1 MRVDP
6 LQILTKLA
14 AVQNIP
20 TRRVTPPLRGW
31 KSLTTPAAIAGPPVR
46 LAGVRQLLLDSTPE
60 NTLLLVEDTF
70 ELYFA
75 LFRIP
80 DEKNTVFLIG
90 PWTVGPRT
98 PSARKWVRRY
108 LGEAG
113 EAAVQEYYNGV
124 KILEAS
130 DFYGALR
137 VVVDTMFGCT
147 VPVQELKEFLPF
159 QFHPDTR
166 YFHEPEFQKEI
177 PVTMLEQRY
186 ESENRILDAVAR
198 GDEEA
203 AIEAM
208 HQHSRF
214 TYGGRFEGTLYQQ
227 KNKMIVL
234 NTLLRKAIEPSKV
247 HPYYIDAI
255 SSKYSRIIEEA
266 NEVPN
271 EMMWQMTRD
280 YCAYVR
286 RYSLKEYSPAVQK
299 VMNYVN
305 LNVAEPLTLKS
316 LAAMC
321 FISIV
326 PVGIV
331 QAGDRQHSDR
341 LYQHPARQPRG
352 PAAGAEQPHHC
363 RRGRGSGHSGREL
376 FYKDL
381 QKDAGSHPHTL
392 PPRTQRKVKN
402 EKNARF
408 FPEMYVL
415 CKTSGKRRAF
425 SVRRNLLHEQNDV
438 VTILKGFMDFWHG
451 IWMYVAFLTDFV
463 LDIKKNVVHNNI
475 NCEECTK
482 KRPESCEL
490 VPLRTF
496 FQMAIIQTET
506 MERTC
511 KYIP

>member
-1 MRVDP
+1 MYDAGGSFADP
-6 LQILTKLA
+6 YKA
-14 AVQNIP
+14 GSGAEYPDPAGHP
-20 TRRVTPPLRGW
+20 TLEGLEEFDYGLRR
-31 KSLTTPAAIAGPPVR
+31 SLDPQFDWQEFG
-46 LAGVRQLLLDSTPE
+46 QLLLDSTPE
-60 NTLLLVEDTF
+60 NTLLLVEGTF
-70 ELYFA
+70 ELHFA

-98 PSARKWVRRY
+98 QSARKWVRRY

-321 FISIV
+321 FISPSYLSALFKQETGSTLIDYINTQRV
-326 PVGIV
+326 NRAAQLLVQNNHTIAAVAEEVGILDV
-331 QAGDRQHSDR
+331 NYFTKIFKKTLGVTPTR
-341 LYQHPARQPRG
+341 Y
-352 PAAGAEQPHHC
+352 
-363 RRGRGSGHSGREL
+363 RREH
-376 FYKDL
+376 K
-381 QKDAGSHPHTL
+381 
-392 PPRTQRKVKN
+392 
-402 EKNARF
+402 EK
-408 FPEMYVL
+408 
-415 CKTSGKRRAF
+415 
-425 SVRRNLLHEQNDV
+425 
-438 VTILKGFMDFWHG
+438 
-451 IWMYVAFLTDFV
+451 
-463 LDIKKNVVHNNI
+463 
-475 NCEECTK
+475 
-482 KRPESCEL
+482 
-490 VPLRTF
+490 
-496 FQMAIIQTET
+496 
-506 MERTC
+506 
-511 KYIP
+511 

>member
-1 MRVDP
+1 ME
-6 LQILTKLA
+6 
-14 AVQNIP
+14 
-20 TRRVTPPLRGW
+20 G
-31 KSLTTPAAIAGPPVR
+31 
-46 LAGVRQLLLDSTPE
+46 
-60 NTLLLVEDTF
+60 TF
-70 ELYFA
+70 ELHFA

-80 DEKNTVFLIG
+80 DEKKHGLSH
-90 PWTVGPRT
+90 WTLDGGPRT

-321 FISIV
+321 FISPSYLSALFKQETGSTLIDYINTQRV
-326 PVGIV
+326 NRAAQLLVQNNHTIAAVAEEVGILDV
-331 QAGDRQHSDR
+331 NYFTKIFKKTLGVTPP
-341 LYQHPARQPRG
+341 LPR
-352 PAAGAEQPHHC
+352 EHKE
-363 RRGRGSGHSGREL
+363 SE
-376 FYKDL
+376 
-381 QKDAGSHPHTL
+381 
-392 PPRTQRKVKN
+392 N
-402 EKNARF
+402 EKMPGFPGNVRF
-408 FPEMYVL
+408 VQNSRE
-415 CKTSGKRRAF
+415 KIGQF
-425 SVRRNLLHEQNDV
+425 SVRRN
-438 VTILKGFMDFWHG
+438 F
-451 IWMYVAFLTDFV
+451 VA
-463 LDIKKNVVHNNI
+463 
-475 NCEECTK
+475 
-482 KRPESCEL
+482 
-490 VPLRTF
+490 
-496 FQMAIIQTET
+496 
-506 MERTC
+506 
-511 KYIP
+511 

>member
-20 TRRVTPPLRGW
+20 TRRVTPPFEGLEEFDYGLRR
-31 KSLTTPAAIAGPPVR
+31 SLDPQFDWQEFG
-46 LAGVRQLLLDSTPE
+46 QLLLDSTPE
-60 NTLLLVEDTF
+60 NTLLLVEGTF
-70 ELYFA
+70 ELHFA

-98 PSARKWVRRY
+98 QSARKWVRRY

-305 LNVAEPLTLKS
+305 LNVAEPLTLKN

-321 FISIV
+321 FISPSYLSALFKQETGSTLIDYINTQRV
-326 PVGIV
+326 NRAAQLLVQNNHTIAAVAEEVGILDV
-331 QAGDRQHSDR
+331 NYFTKIFKKTLGVTPTR
-341 LYQHPARQPRG
+341 Y
-352 PAAGAEQPHHC
+352 
-363 RRGRGSGHSGREL
+363 RREH
-376 FYKDL
+376 K
-381 QKDAGSHPHTL
+381 
-392 PPRTQRKVKN
+392 
-402 EKNARF
+402 EK
-408 FPEMYVL
+408 
-415 CKTSGKRRAF
+415 
-425 SVRRNLLHEQNDV
+425 
-438 VTILKGFMDFWHG
+438 
-451 IWMYVAFLTDFV
+451 
-463 LDIKKNVVHNNI
+463 
-475 NCEECTK
+475 
-482 KRPESCEL
+482 
-490 VPLRTF
+490 
-496 FQMAIIQTET
+496 
-506 MERTC
+506 
-511 KYIP
+511 

>member
-1 MRVDP
+1 M
-6 LQILTKLA
+6 
-14 AVQNIP
+14 
-20 TRRVTPPLRGW
+20 
-31 KSLTTPAAIAGPPVR
+31 
-46 LAGVRQLLLDSTPE
+46 
-60 NTLLLVEDTF
+60 
-70 ELYFA
+70 
-75 LFRIP
+75 
-80 DEKNTVFLIG
+80 
-90 PWTVGPRT
+90 GPRT

-321 FISIV
+321 FISPSYLSALFKQETGSTLIDYINTQRV
-326 PVGIV
+326 TRAAQLLVQNNHTIAAVAEEVGILDV
-331 QAGDRQHSDR
+331 NYFTKIFKKTLGVTPTR
-341 LYQHPARQPRG
+341 Y
-352 PAAGAEQPHHC
+352 
-363 RRGRGSGHSGREL
+363 RREH
-376 FYKDL
+376 K
-381 QKDAGSHPHTL
+381 
-392 PPRTQRKVKN
+392 
-402 EKNARF
+402 EK
-408 FPEMYVL
+408 
-415 CKTSGKRRAF
+415 
-425 SVRRNLLHEQNDV
+425 
-438 VTILKGFMDFWHG
+438 
-451 IWMYVAFLTDFV
+451 
-463 LDIKKNVVHNNI
+463 
-475 NCEECTK
+475 
-482 KRPESCEL
+482 
-490 VPLRTF
+490 
-496 FQMAIIQTET
+496 
-506 MERTC
+506 
-511 KYIP
+511 

>member
-1 MRVDP
+1 MTTACGDRW
-6 LQILTKLA
+6 
-14 AVQNIP
+14 
-20 TRRVTPPLRGW
+20 TPQFDWQEFG
-31 KSLTTPAAIAGPPVR
+31 
-46 LAGVRQLLLDSTPE
+46 QLLLDSTPE
-60 NTLLLVEDTF
+60 NTLLLVEGTF
-70 ELYFA
+70 ELHFA

-98 PSARKWVRRY
+98 QSARKWVRRY

-321 FISIV
+321 FISPSYLSALFKQETGSTLIDYINTQRV
-326 PVGIV
+326 NRAAQLLVQNNHTIAAVAEEVGILDV
-331 QAGDRQHSDR
+331 NYFTKIFKKTLGVTPTR
-341 LYQHPARQPRG
+341 Y
-352 PAAGAEQPHHC
+352 
-363 RRGRGSGHSGREL
+363 RREH
-376 FYKDL
+376 K
-381 QKDAGSHPHTL
+381 
-392 PPRTQRKVKN
+392 
-402 EKNARF
+402 EK
-408 FPEMYVL
+408 
-415 CKTSGKRRAF
+415 
-425 SVRRNLLHEQNDV
+425 
-438 VTILKGFMDFWHG
+438 
-451 IWMYVAFLTDFV
+451 
-463 LDIKKNVVHNNI
+463 
-475 NCEECTK
+475 
-482 KRPESCEL
+482 
-490 VPLRTF
+490 
-496 FQMAIIQTET
+496 
-506 MERTC
+506 
-511 KYIP
+511 

>member
-20 TRRVTPPLRGW
+20 TRRVTPPFEGLEEFDYGLRR
-31 KSLTTPAAIAGPPVR
+31 SLDPQFDWQEFG
-46 LAGVRQLLLDSTPE
+46 QLLLDSTPE
-60 NTLLLVEDTF
+60 NTLLLVEGTF
-70 ELYFA
+70 ELHIA

-98 PSARKWVRRY
+98 QSARKWVRRY

-124 KILEAS
+124 KILETS

-321 FISIV
+321 FISPSYLSALFKQETGSTLIDYINTQRV
-326 PVGIV
+326 NRAAQLLVQNNHTIAAVAEEVGILDV
-331 QAGDRQHSDR
+331 NYFTKIFKKTLGVTPTR
-341 LYQHPARQPRG
+341 Y
-352 PAAGAEQPHHC
+352 
-363 RRGRGSGHSGREL
+363 RREH
-376 FYKDL
+376 K
-381 QKDAGSHPHTL
+381 
-392 PPRTQRKVKN
+392 
-402 EKNARF
+402 EK
-408 FPEMYVL
+408 
-415 CKTSGKRRAF
+415 
-425 SVRRNLLHEQNDV
+425 
-438 VTILKGFMDFWHG
+438 
-451 IWMYVAFLTDFV
+451 
-463 LDIKKNVVHNNI
+463 
-475 NCEECTK
+475 
-482 KRPESCEL
+482 
-490 VPLRTF
+490 
-496 FQMAIIQTET
+496 
-506 MERTC
+506 
-511 KYIP
+511 

>member
-20 TRRVTPPLRGW
+20 TRRVTPPFEGLEEFDYGLRR
-31 KSLTTPAAIAGPPVR
+31 SLDPQFDWQEFG
-46 LAGVRQLLLDSTPE
+46 QLLLDSTPE
-60 NTLLLVEDTF
+60 NTLLLVEGTF
-70 ELYFA
+70 ELHFA

-98 PSARKWVRRY
+98 QSARKWVRRY

-227 KNKMIVL
+227 KKKMIVL

-305 LNVAEPLTLKS
+305 LNVAEPLTRKR

-321 FISIV
+321 FISPSYLSALFKQETGSTLIDYINTQRV
-326 PVGIV
+326 NRAAQLLVQNNHTIAAVAEEVGILDV
-331 QAGDRQHSDR
+331 NYFTKIFKKTLGVTPTR
-341 LYQHPARQPRG
+341 Y
-352 PAAGAEQPHHC
+352 
-363 RRGRGSGHSGREL
+363 RREH
-376 FYKDL
+376 K
-381 QKDAGSHPHTL
+381 
-392 PPRTQRKVKN
+392 
-402 EKNARF
+402 EK
-408 FPEMYVL
+408 
-415 CKTSGKRRAF
+415 
-425 SVRRNLLHEQNDV
+425 
-438 VTILKGFMDFWHG
+438 
-451 IWMYVAFLTDFV
+451 
-463 LDIKKNVVHNNI
+463 
-475 NCEECTK
+475 
-482 KRPESCEL
+482 
-490 VPLRTF
+490 
-496 FQMAIIQTET
+496 
-506 MERTC
+506 
-511 KYIP
+511 

>member
-1 MRVDP
+1 M
-6 LQILTKLA
+6 
-14 AVQNIP
+14 QNIP
-20 TRRVTPPLRGW
+20 TRRVTPPFEGLEEFDYGLRRWLDPQFDWQEFG
-31 KSLTTPAAIAGPPVR
+31 
-46 LAGVRQLLLDSTPE
+46 QLLLDSTPE
-60 NTLLLVEDTF
+60 NTLLLVEGTF
-70 ELYFA
+70 ELHFA

-98 PSARKWVRRY
+98 PSARKWVRHY

-321 FISIV
+321 FISPSYLSALFKQETGSTLIDYINTQRV
-326 PVGIV
+326 NRAAQLLVQNNHTIAAVAEEVGILDV
-331 QAGDRQHSDR
+331 N
-341 LYQHPARQPRG
+341 YFTKIFK
-352 PAAGAEQPHHC
+352 
-363 RRGRGSGHSGREL
+363 RRW
-376 FYKDL
+376 
-381 QKDAGSHPHTL
+381 SHPHPL
-392 PPRTQRKVKN
+392 PPRTQRKVKM
-402 EKNARF
+402 KNARF

-425 SVRRNLLHEQNDV
+425 SVQRNLLHEQNDV
-438 VTILKGFMDFWHG
+438 VTILKGFMDFG
-451 IWMYVAFLTDFV
+451 
-463 LDIKKNVVHNNI
+463 
-475 NCEECTK
+475 
-482 KRPESCEL
+482 
-490 VPLRTF
+490 
-496 FQMAIIQTET
+496 
-506 MERTC
+506 MEFGC
-511 KYIP
+511 MLHF

>member
-20 TRRVTPPLRGW
+20 TRRVTPPFEGLEEFDYGLRR
-31 KSLTTPAAIAGPPVR
+31 SLDPQFDWQEFG
-46 LAGVRQLLLDSTPE
+46 QLLLDSTPE
-60 NTLLLVEDTF
+60 NTLLLVEGTF
-70 ELYFA
+70 ELHFA

-98 PSARKWVRRY
+98 QSARKWVRRY

-321 FISIV
+321 FISPSYLSALFKQETGSTLIDYISTQRV
-326 PVGIV
+326 NRAAQLLVQNNHTIAAVAEEVGILDV
-331 QAGDRQHSDR
+331 NYFTKIFKKTLGVTPTR
-341 LYQHPARQPRG
+341 Y
-352 PAAGAEQPHHC
+352 
-363 RRGRGSGHSGREL
+363 RREHKE
-376 FYKDL
+376 
-381 QKDAGSHPHTL
+381 
-392 PPRTQRKVKN
+392 
-402 EKNARF
+402 
-408 FPEMYVL
+408 
-415 CKTSGKRRAF
+415 
-425 SVRRNLLHEQNDV
+425 V
-438 VTILKGFMDFWHG
+438 VTVLKGFMDFWHG

-463 LDIKKNVVHNNI
+463 LDSKKNVVHNNI

-482 KRPESCEL
+482 K
-490 VPLRTF
+490 
-496 FQMAIIQTET
+496 
-506 MERTC
+506 
-511 KYIP
+511 

>member
-20 TRRVTPPLRGW
+20 TRRVTPPFEGLEEFDYGLRR
-31 KSLTTPAAIAGPPVR
+31 SLDPQFDWQEFG
-46 LAGVRQLLLDSTPE
+46 QLLLDSTPE
-60 NTLLLVEDTF
+60 NTLLLVEGTF
-70 ELYFA
+70 ELHFA

-98 PSARKWVRRY
+98 QSARKWVRRY

-137 VVVDTMFGCT
+137 VVVDAMFGCT

-255 SSKYSRIIEEA
+255 SSKY
-266 NEVPN
+266 
-271 EMMWQMTRD
+271 T
-280 YCAYVR
+280 
-286 RYSLKEYSPAVQK
+286 LKEYSPAVQK

-321 FISIV
+321 FISPSYLSALFKQETGSTLIDYINTQRV
-326 PVGIV
+326 NRAAQLLVQNNHTIAAVAEEVGILDV
-331 QAGDRQHSDR
+331 NYFTKIFKKTLGVTPTR
-341 LYQHPARQPRG
+341 Y
-352 PAAGAEQPHHC
+352 
-363 RRGRGSGHSGREL
+363 RREH
-376 FYKDL
+376 K
-381 QKDAGSHPHTL
+381 
-392 PPRTQRKVKN
+392 
-402 EKNARF
+402 EK
-408 FPEMYVL
+408 
-415 CKTSGKRRAF
+415 
-425 SVRRNLLHEQNDV
+425 
-438 VTILKGFMDFWHG
+438 
-451 IWMYVAFLTDFV
+451 
-463 LDIKKNVVHNNI
+463 
-475 NCEECTK
+475 
-482 KRPESCEL
+482 
-490 VPLRTF
+490 
-496 FQMAIIQTET
+496 
-506 MERTC
+506 
-511 KYIP
+511 

>member
-20 TRRVTPPLRGW
+20 TRRVTPPFEGLEEFDYGLRR
-31 KSLTTPAAIAGPPVR
+31 SLDPQFDWQEFG
-46 LAGVRQLLLDSTPE
+46 QLLLDSTPE
-60 NTLLLVEDTF
+60 NTLLLVEGTF
-70 ELYFA
+70 ELHFA

-98 PSARKWVRRY
+98 QSARKWVRRY

-321 FISIV
+321 FISRSYLSALFKQETGSTLIDYINTQRV
-326 PVGIV
+326 NRAAQLLVQNNHTIAAVAEEVGILDV
-331 QAGDRQHSDR
+331 NYFTKIFKKTLGVTPTR
-341 LYQHPARQPRG
+341 Y
-352 PAAGAEQPHHC
+352 
-363 RRGRGSGHSGREL
+363 RREH
-376 FYKDL
+376 K
-381 QKDAGSHPHTL
+381 
-392 PPRTQRKVKN
+392 
-402 EKNARF
+402 EK
-408 FPEMYVL
+408 
-415 CKTSGKRRAF
+415 
-425 SVRRNLLHEQNDV
+425 
-438 VTILKGFMDFWHG
+438 
-451 IWMYVAFLTDFV
+451 
-463 LDIKKNVVHNNI
+463 
-475 NCEECTK
+475 
-482 KRPESCEL
+482 
-490 VPLRTF
+490 
-496 FQMAIIQTET
+496 
-506 MERTC
+506 
-511 KYIP
+511 

>member
-1 MRVDP
+1 M
-6 LQILTKLA
+6 
-14 AVQNIP
+14 
-20 TRRVTPPLRGW
+20 
-31 KSLTTPAAIAGPPVR
+31 
-46 LAGVRQLLLDSTPE
+46 
-60 NTLLLVEDTF
+60 
-70 ELYFA
+70 
-75 LFRIP
+75 
-80 DEKNTVFLIG
+80 
-90 PWTVGPRT
+90 GPRT
-98 PSARKWVRRY
+98 QSARKWVRRY

-299 VMNYVN
+299 VVNYVN

-321 FISIV
+321 FISPSYLSALFKQETGSTLIDYINTQRV
-326 PVGIV
+326 NRAAQLLVQNNHTIAAVAEEVGILDV
-331 QAGDRQHSDR
+331 NYFTKIFKKTLGVTPTR
-341 LYQHPARQPRG
+341 Y
-352 PAAGAEQPHHC
+352 
-363 RRGRGSGHSGREL
+363 RREH
-376 FYKDL
+376 K
-381 QKDAGSHPHTL
+381 
-392 PPRTQRKVKN
+392 
-402 EKNARF
+402 EK
-408 FPEMYVL
+408 
-415 CKTSGKRRAF
+415 
-425 SVRRNLLHEQNDV
+425 
-438 VTILKGFMDFWHG
+438 
-451 IWMYVAFLTDFV
+451 
-463 LDIKKNVVHNNI
+463 
-475 NCEECTK
+475 
-482 KRPESCEL
+482 
-490 VPLRTF
+490 
-496 FQMAIIQTET
+496 
-506 MERTC
+506 
-511 KYIP
+511 

>member
-1 MRVDP
+1 MCIRD
-6 LQILTKLA
+6 
-14 AVQNIP
+14 
-20 TRRVTPPLRGW
+20 R
-31 KSLTTPAAIAGPPVR
+31 
-46 LAGVRQLLLDSTPE
+46 
-60 NTLLLVEDTF
+60 
-70 ELYFA
+70 
-75 LFRIP
+75 
-80 DEKNTVFLIG
+80 

-98 PSARKWVRRY
+98 QSARKWVRRY

-321 FISIV
+321 FISPSYLSALFKQETGSTLIDYINTQRV
-326 PVGIV
+326 NRAAQLLVQNNHTIAAVAEEVGILDV
-331 QAGDRQHSDR
+331 NYFTKIFKKTLGVTPTR
-341 LYQHPARQPRG
+341 Y
-352 PAAGAEQPHHC
+352 
-363 RRGRGSGHSGREL
+363 RREH
-376 FYKDL
+376 K
-381 QKDAGSHPHTL
+381 
-392 PPRTQRKVKN
+392 
-402 EKNARF
+402 EK
-408 FPEMYVL
+408 
-415 CKTSGKRRAF
+415 
-425 SVRRNLLHEQNDV
+425 
-438 VTILKGFMDFWHG
+438 
-451 IWMYVAFLTDFV
+451 
-463 LDIKKNVVHNNI
+463 
-475 NCEECTK
+475 
-482 KRPESCEL
+482 
-490 VPLRTF
+490 
-496 FQMAIIQTET
+496 
-506 MERTC
+506 
-511 KYIP
+511 

>member
-20 TRRVTPPLRGW
+20 TRRVTPPFEGLEEFDYGLRR
-31 KSLTTPAAIAGPPVR
+31 SLDPQFDWQEFG
-46 LAGVRQLLLDSTPE
+46 QLLLDSTPE
-60 NTLLLVEDTF
+60 KTLLLVEGTF
-70 ELYFA
+70 ELHFA

-305 LNVAEPLTLKS
+305 LNVAEPLTLKN

-321 FISIV
+321 FISPSYLSALFKQETGSTLIDYINTQRV
-326 PVGIV
+326 NRAAQLLVQNNHTIAAVAEEVGILDV
-331 QAGDRQHSDR
+331 NYFTKIFKKTLGVTPTR
-341 LYQHPARQPRG
+341 Y
-352 PAAGAEQPHHC
+352 
-363 RRGRGSGHSGREL
+363 RREH
-376 FYKDL
+376 K
-381 QKDAGSHPHTL
+381 
-392 PPRTQRKVKN
+392 
-402 EKNARF
+402 EK
-408 FPEMYVL
+408 
-415 CKTSGKRRAF
+415 
-425 SVRRNLLHEQNDV
+425 
-438 VTILKGFMDFWHG
+438 
-451 IWMYVAFLTDFV
+451 
-463 LDIKKNVVHNNI
+463 
-475 NCEECTK
+475 
-482 KRPESCEL
+482 
-490 VPLRTF
+490 
-496 FQMAIIQTET
+496 
-506 MERTC
+506 
-511 KYIP
+511 

>member
-20 TRRVTPPLRGW
+20 TRRVTPPFEGLEEFDYGLRR
-31 KSLTTPAAIAGPPVR
+31 SLDPQFDWQEFG
-46 LAGVRQLLLDSTPE
+46 QLLLDSTPE
-60 NTLLLVEDTF
+60 NTLLLVEGTF
-70 ELYFA
+70 ELHFA

-381 QKDAGSHPHTL
+381 QKDAGSHPHPL
-392 PPRTQRKVKN
+392 PPRTQRKS
-402 EKNARF
+402 EK
-408 FPEMYVL
+408 
-415 CKTSGKRRAF
+415 
-425 SVRRNLLHEQNDV
+425 
-438 VTILKGFMDFWHG
+438 
-451 IWMYVAFLTDFV
+451 
-463 LDIKKNVVHNNI
+463 
-475 NCEECTK
+475 
-482 KRPESCEL
+482 
-490 VPLRTF
+490 
-496 FQMAIIQTET
+496 
-506 MERTC
+506 
-511 KYIP
+511 

>member
-1 MRVDP
+1 
-6 LQILTKLA
+6 
-14 AVQNIP
+14 
-20 TRRVTPPLRGW
+20 
-31 KSLTTPAAIAGPPVR
+31 
-46 LAGVRQLLLDSTPE
+46 
-60 NTLLLVEDTF
+60 
-70 ELYFA
+70 
-75 LFRIP
+75 
-80 DEKNTVFLIG
+80 
-90 PWTVGPRT
+90 VGPRT
-98 PSARKWVRRY
+98 QSARKWVRRY

-321 FISIV
+321 FISPSYLSALFKQETGSTLIDYINTQRV
-326 PVGIV
+326 NRAAQLLVQNNHTIAAVAEEVGILDV
-331 QAGDRQHSDR
+331 NYFTKIFKKTLGVTPTR
-341 LYQHPARQPRG
+341 Y
-352 PAAGAEQPHHC
+352 
-363 RRGRGSGHSGREL
+363 RREH
-376 FYKDL
+376 K
-381 QKDAGSHPHTL
+381 
-392 PPRTQRKVKN
+392 
-402 EKNARF
+402 EK
-408 FPEMYVL
+408 
-415 CKTSGKRRAF
+415 
-425 SVRRNLLHEQNDV
+425 
-438 VTILKGFMDFWHG
+438 
-451 IWMYVAFLTDFV
+451 
-463 LDIKKNVVHNNI
+463 
-475 NCEECTK
+475 
-482 KRPESCEL
+482 
-490 VPLRTF
+490 
-496 FQMAIIQTET
+496 
-506 MERTC
+506 
-511 KYIP
+511 

>member
-20 TRRVTPPLRGW
+20 TRRVTPPFEGLEEFDYGLRR
-31 KSLTTPAAIAGPPVR
+31 SLDPQFDWQEFG
-46 LAGVRQLLLDSTPE
+46 QLLLDSTPE
-60 NTLLLVEDTF
+60 NTLLLVEGTF
-70 ELYFA
+70 ELHFA

-316 LAAMC
+316 QAAMC
-321 FISIV
+321 FISPSYLSALFKQETGSTLIDYINTQRV
-326 PVGIV
+326 NRAAQLLVQNNHTIAAVAEEVGILDV
-331 QAGDRQHSDR
+331 NYFTKIFKKTLGVTPTR
-341 LYQHPARQPRG
+341 Y
-352 PAAGAEQPHHC
+352 
-363 RRGRGSGHSGREL
+363 RREH
-376 FYKDL
+376 K
-381 QKDAGSHPHTL
+381 
-392 PPRTQRKVKN
+392 
-402 EKNARF
+402 EK
-408 FPEMYVL
+408 
-415 CKTSGKRRAF
+415 
-425 SVRRNLLHEQNDV
+425 
-438 VTILKGFMDFWHG
+438 
-451 IWMYVAFLTDFV
+451 
-463 LDIKKNVVHNNI
+463 
-475 NCEECTK
+475 
-482 KRPESCEL
+482 
-490 VPLRTF
+490 
-496 FQMAIIQTET
+496 
-506 MERTC
+506 
-511 KYIP
+511 

>member
-20 TRRVTPPLRGW
+20 TRRVTPPFEGLEEFDYGLRR
-31 KSLTTPAAIAGPPVR
+31 SLDPQFDWQEFG
-46 LAGVRQLLLDSTPE
+46 QLLLDSTPE
-60 NTLLLVEDTF
+60 NTLLLVEGTF
-70 ELYFA
+70 ELHFA

-98 PSARKWVRRY
+98 QSARKWVRRY

-316 LAAMC
+316 LAVMC
-321 FISIV
+321 FISPSYLSALFKQETGSTLIDYINTQRV
-326 PVGIV
+326 NRAAQLLVQNNHTIAAVAEEVGILDV
-331 QAGDRQHSDR
+331 NYFTKIFKKTLGVTPTR
-341 LYQHPARQPRG
+341 Y
-352 PAAGAEQPHHC
+352 
-363 RRGRGSGHSGREL
+363 RREH
-376 FYKDL
+376 K
-381 QKDAGSHPHTL
+381 
-392 PPRTQRKVKN
+392 
-402 EKNARF
+402 EK
-408 FPEMYVL
+408 
-415 CKTSGKRRAF
+415 
-425 SVRRNLLHEQNDV
+425 
-438 VTILKGFMDFWHG
+438 
-451 IWMYVAFLTDFV
+451 
-463 LDIKKNVVHNNI
+463 
-475 NCEECTK
+475 
-482 KRPESCEL
+482 
-490 VPLRTF
+490 
-496 FQMAIIQTET
+496 
-506 MERTC
+506 
-511 KYIP
+511 

>member
-20 TRRVTPPLRGW
+20 TRRVTPPFEGLEEFDYGLRR
-31 KSLTTPAAIAGPPVR
+31 SLDPQFDWQEFG
-46 LAGVRQLLLDSTPE
+46 QLLLDSTPE
-60 NTLLLVEDTF
+60 NTLLLVEGTF
-70 ELYFA
+70 ELHFA

-305 LNVAEPLTLKS
+305 LNVAEPLTLIS

-321 FISIV
+321 FISPSYLSALFKQETGSTLIDYINTQRV
-326 PVGIV
+326 NRAAQLLVQNNHTIAAVAEEVGILDV
-331 QAGDRQHSDR
+331 NYFTKIFKKTLGVTPTR
-341 LYQHPARQPRG
+341 Y
-352 PAAGAEQPHHC
+352 
-363 RRGRGSGHSGREL
+363 RREH
-376 FYKDL
+376 K
-381 QKDAGSHPHTL
+381 
-392 PPRTQRKVKN
+392 
-402 EKNARF
+402 EK
-408 FPEMYVL
+408 
-415 CKTSGKRRAF
+415 
-425 SVRRNLLHEQNDV
+425 
-438 VTILKGFMDFWHG
+438 
-451 IWMYVAFLTDFV
+451 
-463 LDIKKNVVHNNI
+463 
-475 NCEECTK
+475 
-482 KRPESCEL
+482 
-490 VPLRTF
+490 
-496 FQMAIIQTET
+496 
-506 MERTC
+506 
-511 KYIP
+511 

>member
-20 TRRVTPPLRGW
+20 TRRVTPPFEGLEEFDYGLRR
-31 KSLTTPAAIAGPPVR
+31 SLDPQFDWQEFG
-46 LAGVRQLLLDSTPE
+46 QLLLDSTPE
-60 NTLLLVEDTF
+60 NTLLLVEGTF
-70 ELYFA
+70 ELHFA

-286 RYSLKEYSPAVQK
+286 RYSLKEYSPAVLK

-305 LNVAEPLTLKS
+305 LNVAEPLTLKN

-321 FISIV
+321 FISPSYLSALFKQETGSTLIDYINTQRV
-326 PVGIV
+326 NRAAQLLVQNNHTIAAVAEEVGILDV
-331 QAGDRQHSDR
+331 NYFTKIFKKTLGVTPTR
-341 LYQHPARQPRG
+341 Y
-352 PAAGAEQPHHC
+352 
-363 RRGRGSGHSGREL
+363 RREH
-376 FYKDL
+376 K
-381 QKDAGSHPHTL
+381 
-392 PPRTQRKVKN
+392 
-402 EKNARF
+402 EK
-408 FPEMYVL
+408 
-415 CKTSGKRRAF
+415 
-425 SVRRNLLHEQNDV
+425 
-438 VTILKGFMDFWHG
+438 
-451 IWMYVAFLTDFV
+451 
-463 LDIKKNVVHNNI
+463 
-475 NCEECTK
+475 
-482 KRPESCEL
+482 
-490 VPLRTF
+490 
-496 FQMAIIQTET
+496 
-506 MERTC
+506 
-511 KYIP
+511 

>member
-20 TRRVTPPLRGW
+20 TRRVTPPFEGLEEFDYGLRR
-31 KSLTTPAAIAGPPVR
+31 SLDPQFDWQEFG
-46 LAGVRQLLLDSTPE
+46 QLLLDSTPE
-60 NTLLLVEDTF
+60 NTLLLVEGTF
-70 ELYFA
+70 ELHFA

-98 PSARKWVRRY
+98 QSARKWVRRY

-321 FISIV
+321 FISPSSLSALFKQETGSTLIDYINTQRV
-326 PVGIV
+326 NRAAQLLVQNNHTIAAVAEEVGILDV
-331 QAGDRQHSDR
+331 NYFTKIFKKTLGVTPTR
-341 LYQHPARQPRG
+341 Y
-352 PAAGAEQPHHC
+352 
-363 RRGRGSGHSGREL
+363 RREH
-376 FYKDL
+376 K
-381 QKDAGSHPHTL
+381 
-392 PPRTQRKVKN
+392 
-402 EKNARF
+402 EK
-408 FPEMYVL
+408 
-415 CKTSGKRRAF
+415 
-425 SVRRNLLHEQNDV
+425 
-438 VTILKGFMDFWHG
+438 
-451 IWMYVAFLTDFV
+451 
-463 LDIKKNVVHNNI
+463 
-475 NCEECTK
+475 
-482 KRPESCEL
+482 
-490 VPLRTF
+490 
-496 FQMAIIQTET
+496 
-506 MERTC
+506 
-511 KYIP
+511 

>member
-14 AVQNIP
+14 AIQNIP
-20 TRRVTPPLRGW
+20 TRRVTPPFEGLEEFDYGLRR
-31 KSLTTPAAIAGPPVR
+31 SLDPQFDWQEFG
-46 LAGVRQLLLDSTPE
+46 QLLLASTPE
-60 NTLLLVEDTF
+60 NTLLLVEGTF
-70 ELYFA
+70 ELHFA

-80 DEKNTVFLIG
+80 DEKNTVFLVG

-98 PSARKWVRRY
+98 QSARKWAKRY

-130 DFYGALR
+130 DFYGGLR
-137 VVVDTMFGCT
+137 AVVDTMFGCT

-321 FISIV
+321 FISSSYLSALFKQETGSTLIDYINTQRV
-326 PVGIV
+326 NRAAQLLVQNNHTIAAVAEEVGILDV
-331 QAGDRQHSDR
+331 NYFTKIFKKTLGVTPTR
-341 LYQHPARQPRG
+341 Y
-352 PAAGAEQPHHC
+352 
-363 RRGRGSGHSGREL
+363 RREH
-376 FYKDL
+376 K
-381 QKDAGSHPHTL
+381 
-392 PPRTQRKVKN
+392 
-402 EKNARF
+402 EK
-408 FPEMYVL
+408 
-415 CKTSGKRRAF
+415 
-425 SVRRNLLHEQNDV
+425 
-438 VTILKGFMDFWHG
+438 
-451 IWMYVAFLTDFV
+451 
-463 LDIKKNVVHNNI
+463 
-475 NCEECTK
+475 
-482 KRPESCEL
+482 
-490 VPLRTF
+490 
-496 FQMAIIQTET
+496 
-506 MERTC
+506 
-511 KYIP
+511 

>member
-1 MRVDP
+1 ME
-6 LQILTKLA
+6 
-14 AVQNIP
+14 
-20 TRRVTPPLRGW
+20 G
-31 KSLTTPAAIAGPPVR
+31 
-46 LAGVRQLLLDSTPE
+46 
-60 NTLLLVEDTF
+60 TF
-70 ELYFA
+70 ELHFA

-234 NTLLRKAIEPSKV
+234 NTLLRKAIEPRQV

-321 FISIV
+321 FISPSYLSALFKQETGSTLIDYINTQRV
-326 PVGIV
+326 NR
-331 QAGDRQHSDR
+331 A
-341 LYQHPARQPRG
+341 G

-363 RRGRGSGHSGREL
+363 RRGRGGGHSGREL

-381 QKDAGSHPHTL
+381 QKDAGSHPHPL

-408 FPEMYVL
+408 FPEMHVL
-415 CKTSGKRRAF
+415 CKIPGKRRAF
-425 SVRRNLLHEQNDV
+425 SVQRNLLHEQNDV

-482 KRPESCEL
+482 K
-490 VPLRTF
+490 
-496 FQMAIIQTET
+496 
-506 MERTC
+506 
-511 KYIP
+511 

>member
-20 TRRVTPPLRGW
+20 TRRVTPPFEGLEEFDYGLRR
-31 KSLTTPAAIAGPPVR
+31 SLDPQFDWQEFG
-46 LAGVRQLLLDSTPE
+46 QLLLDSTPE
-60 NTLLLVEDTF
+60 NTLLLVEGTF
-70 ELYFA
+70 ELHFA

-305 LNVAEPLTLKS
+305 LNV
-316 LAAMC
+316 C
-321 FISIV
+321 FISPSYLSALFKQETGSTLIDYINTQRV
-326 PVGIV
+326 NRAAQLLVQNNHTIAAVAEEVGILDV
-331 QAGDRQHSDR
+331 NYFTKIFKKTLGVTPTR
-341 LYQHPARQPRG
+341 Y
-352 PAAGAEQPHHC
+352 
-363 RRGRGSGHSGREL
+363 RREH
-376 FYKDL
+376 K
-381 QKDAGSHPHTL
+381 
-392 PPRTQRKVKN
+392 
-402 EKNARF
+402 EK
-408 FPEMYVL
+408 
-415 CKTSGKRRAF
+415 
-425 SVRRNLLHEQNDV
+425 
-438 VTILKGFMDFWHG
+438 
-451 IWMYVAFLTDFV
+451 
-463 LDIKKNVVHNNI
+463 
-475 NCEECTK
+475 
-482 KRPESCEL
+482 
-490 VPLRTF
+490 
-496 FQMAIIQTET
+496 
-506 MERTC
+506 
-511 KYIP
+511 

>member
-20 TRRVTPPLRGW
+20 TRRVTPPFEGLEEFDYGLRR
-31 KSLTTPAAIAGPPVR
+31 SLDPQFDWQEFG
-46 LAGVRQLLLDSTPE
+46 QLLLDSTPE
-60 NTLLLVEDTF
+60 NTLLLVEGTF
-70 ELYFA
+70 ELHFA

-321 FISIV
+321 FISTSYLSALFKQETGSTLIDYINTQRV
-326 PVGIV
+326 NRAAQLLVQNNHTIAAVAEEVGILDV
-331 QAGDRQHSDR
+331 NYFTKIFKKTLGVTPTR
-341 LYQHPARQPRG
+341 Y
-352 PAAGAEQPHHC
+352 
-363 RRGRGSGHSGREL
+363 RREH
-376 FYKDL
+376 K
-381 QKDAGSHPHTL
+381 
-392 PPRTQRKVKN
+392 
-402 EKNARF
+402 EK
-408 FPEMYVL
+408 
-415 CKTSGKRRAF
+415 
-425 SVRRNLLHEQNDV
+425 
-438 VTILKGFMDFWHG
+438 
-451 IWMYVAFLTDFV
+451 
-463 LDIKKNVVHNNI
+463 
-475 NCEECTK
+475 
-482 KRPESCEL
+482 
-490 VPLRTF
+490 
-496 FQMAIIQTET
+496 
-506 MERTC
+506 
-511 KYIP
+511 

>member
-20 TRRVTPPLRGW
+20 TRRVTPPFEGLEEFDYGLRR
-31 KSLTTPAAIAGPPVR
+31 SLDPQFDWQEFG
-46 LAGVRQLLLDSTPE
+46 QLLLDSTPE
-60 NTLLLVEDTF
+60 NTLLLVEGTF
-70 ELYFA
+70 ELHFA

-316 LAAMC
+316 LAVMC
-321 FISIV
+321 FISPSYLSALFKQETGSTLIDYINTQRV
-326 PVGIV
+326 NRAAQLLVQNNHTIAAVAEEVGILDV
-331 QAGDRQHSDR
+331 NYFTKIFKKTLGVTPTR
-341 LYQHPARQPRG
+341 Y
-352 PAAGAEQPHHC
+352 
-363 RRGRGSGHSGREL
+363 RREH
-376 FYKDL
+376 K
-381 QKDAGSHPHTL
+381 
-392 PPRTQRKVKN
+392 
-402 EKNARF
+402 EK
-408 FPEMYVL
+408 
-415 CKTSGKRRAF
+415 
-425 SVRRNLLHEQNDV
+425 
-438 VTILKGFMDFWHG
+438 
-451 IWMYVAFLTDFV
+451 
-463 LDIKKNVVHNNI
+463 
-475 NCEECTK
+475 
-482 KRPESCEL
+482 
-490 VPLRTF
+490 
-496 FQMAIIQTET
+496 
-506 MERTC
+506 
-511 KYIP
+511 